1 MSGRAVEALKKPMEV
16 REGTK
21 GRREMAEPDESV
33 DQAVLDRVI
42 RRVVQVAQPEKIILF
57 GSAVHGRMGPHSDL
71 DLLVVRAGVDALDLM
86 GDIYLNLRGVGA
98 AVDAIVASPDDLE
111 RYRDSHGM
119 VIREALREGRV
130 VHEAA

>member
-1 MSGRAVEALKKPMEV
+1 MSG
-16 REGTK
+16 TI
-21 GRREMAEPDESV
+21 
-33 DQAVLDRVI
+33 DQAVLDEVI

-57 GSAVHGRMGPHSDL
+57 GSAARGRMGPHSDL

-86 GDIYLNLRGVGA
+86 GDIYLSLRGVGA

-111 RYRDSHGM
+111 RYRDSYGM

-130 VHEAA
+130 VYEAA

>member
-1 MSGRAVEALKKPMEV
+1 MSG
-16 REGTK
+16 TI
-21 GRREMAEPDESV
+21 
-33 DQAVLDRVI
+33 DQAVLDEVI

-57 GSAVHGRMGPHSDL
+57 GSAARGRMGPHSDL
-71 DLLVVRAGVDALDLM
+71 DLLVVRAGIDALDLM

-111 RYRDSHGM
+111 RYRDSYGM

-130 VHEAA
+130 VYEAA